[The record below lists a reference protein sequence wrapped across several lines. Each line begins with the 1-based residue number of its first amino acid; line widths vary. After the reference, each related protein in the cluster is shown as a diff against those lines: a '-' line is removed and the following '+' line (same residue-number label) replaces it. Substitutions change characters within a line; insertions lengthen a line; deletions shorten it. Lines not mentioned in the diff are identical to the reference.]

1 MLREVAEY
9 DGATMK
15 TSLVFL
21 YRLLIIVLLAWI
33 AYTQTL
39 VYRGRPV
46 PVTVFGGLVG
56 VHEPV
61 KVEIEDQP
69 VRVESDAFPLEVRIV
84 R

>member
-1 MLREVAEY
+1 
-9 DGATMK
+9 MK

-39 VYRGRPV
+39 TYRGRPV
-46 PVTVFGGLVG
+46 PVIVRNQPLEVEGSVEVG
-56 VHEPV
+56 
-61 KVEIEDQP
+61 DQP
-69 VRVESDAFPLEVRIV
+69 VRVESDAFPLEVKIV